1 MTTATRTIS
10 TDLNILAR
18 PAEWEAIAA
27 TLAGKLGKVGYDV
40 DTLHGEIVDLTCEPD
55 NMLVAQFAQEQ
66 GRMPT
71 TEVLYR
77 VIINGRGALDLRE
90 ATAEVVNALPA
101 GTYWYGTSREGT
113 TEPGIGASCAWQDR
127 S

>member
-1 MTTATRTIS
+1 MNPARTIS
-10 TDLNILAR
+10 TDLNLLFR
-18 PAEWEAIAA
+18 PAEWEALSGTLPEA
-27 TLAGKLGKVGYDV
+27 LAGVGYDI

-55 NMLVAQFAQEQ
+55 NMLVAQFAQDQ

-77 VIINGRGALDLRE
+77 VIINGASELDLKIATFEVIGAL
-90 ATAEVVNALPA
+90 PP
-101 GTYWYGTSREGT
+101 GTYWYGTSKEGE